1 MVGGFRWGLNSIV
14 LSIASRLLFVQ
25 MLRVIFSCVFMARNA
40 EKIAEIDK
48 YLYFLSKDFFQSK
61 SRNAFFQRLFE
72 IFEGNIT
79 NVIEFM
85 ASYSVSVTQREKKT
99 GKIFFNLFWISI
111 FGNSCQTFLLLVQ
124 LNYLYV
130 TMTSRLWENACLM

>member
-1 MVGGFRWGLNSIV
+1 
-14 LSIASRLLFVQ
+14 
-25 MLRVIFSCVFMARNA
+25 MARNA

-61 SRNAFFQRLFE
+61 SRNAVFQSLFE

-99 GKIFFNLFWISI
+99 GKIFFQFILDQNFWKQLPNFLNISSVKLFIRHSD
-111 FGNSCQTFLLLVQ
+111 FETQGECFL
-124 LNYLYV
+124 
-130 TMTSRLWENACLM
+130 MLW